1 MQLALPQL
9 QAHLQKGLRSL
20 YTLHGD
26 EALLVQEAADA
37 IRAAARQQ
45 GYTERSVHVV
55 SGAHF
60 DWSEVLAAGGS
71 MSLFAERQILEIR
84 VPTGKPGKEGSPM
97 IQQLAQSA
105 EGNDSTLTLF
115 ILPRLDGPTKKG
127 AWFGALEQ
135 FGVSLQIDSLDRAQ
149 LPQWIA
155 QRLKL
160 QNQSVAAG
168 QDGQNCLQFF
178 ADRVEG
184 NLLAAHQE
192 IQKLS
197 LLYPAGELT
206 HAQVESAVMNVARYD
221 VFKLSEAVLAGQVAR
236 VQRMLDGLQAEG
248 EAAVLV
254 HYTLAEDI
262 RALKR
267 VKDAMAEGRPLPMAL
282 REQRIWGVRE
292 KLFERVLPKLSTARL
307 AQLLKNAHQVDGIVK
322 GLKVAD
328 WPADPWQALQR
339 LALRVSSACAFK
351 A

>member
-115 ILPRLDGPTKKG
+115 ILPRLDSATKKG

-135 FGVSLQIDSLDRAQ
+135 FGVSLQIDSLERAQ

-160 QNQSVAAG
+160 QNQSVASG

-307 AQLLKNAHQVDGIVK
+307 AQLLKNAHQVDGIVI